1 MTDTPVP
8 LIMVSPARPAG
19 WRDYFMKNPGKAR
32 LVVVIALFILWEIAG
47 HTVLDPH
54 FLSPPTTIVQ
64 ALPKVLGDAGVR
76 GALWASFYELIIA
89 FAIAVVAGV
98 AIGLPIGL
106 HRFTQRASMPLILLI
121 YSIPQVTILPLFVL
135 YFGIGA
141 GSKIA
146 FGVSHGIFPILLNV
160 VAGVQSVEEAHL
172 TAARAMGATRMQI
185 IRRVVLPHMTP
196 SLFAGL
202 RLAMSGTLLGV
213 ILAELYVSQGGIGYY
228 SRVFADSFNPPS
240 TFALVTCLA
249 VMAIAVNEIV
259 RRAERRASFW
269 RAHQR

>member
-1 MTDTPVP
+1 MTDTPAP
-8 LIMVSPARPAG
+8 TAMAAAQPNG

-32 LVVVIALFILWEIAG
+32 LLVVIALFILWEIAG

-54 FLSPPTTIVQ
+54 FLSPPSTIVD
-64 ALPKVLGDAGVR
+64 AMPKVLGDPGVR
-76 GALWASFYELIIA
+76 RALWASFYELVIA
-89 FAIAVVAGV
+89 FGISVVAGV

-106 HRFTQRASMPLILLI
+106 HRFTLRASLPLVLLL

-146 FGVSHGIFPILLNV
+146 FGVSHGIFPIMLNV
-160 VAGVQSVEEAHL
+160 IAGVQSVEEAHL
-172 TAARAMGATRMQI
+172 NAARAMGATRMQI

-249 VMAIAVNEIV
+249 VMAIGLNEIV